1 MARRKSVGVS
11 LFSFQDIITSV
22 TAIIILVL
30 LLLTLELLFRKYGL
44 AASDTV
50 RTQVELMDVEDR
62 LNELVQ
68 SLEEKLSN
76 AESAGGQS
84 ISPTKAELRRTLSA
98 LQSKKRRAEQEQV
111 DANQVLI
118 AAERN
123 KQEAL
128 LEMAVH
134 QGDAAEVESLEQDTA
149 AKRDALQELQEANKS
164 KKKDLKDLE
173 EQSIDDEGVAM
184 ELVFNKPEN
193 ASKQPWILDVFG
205 DGLASLKLGSGVI
218 KKFEIDSPGTSSDL
232 DNWLAALSVGQN
244 YILVMIRPSG
254 VRHEQWVKKAIQDQ
268 GIPLGVELI
277 GEDQEI
283 RDGSAKKGE

>member
-44 AASDTV
+44 AASDV
-50 RTQVELMDVEDR
+50 LRTQVELIDAEDR

-68 SLEEKLSN
+68 SLEEKLSS

-84 ISPTKAELRRTLSA
+84 TSPTKNELRRTLSA
-98 LQSKKRRAEQEQV
+98 LQSEKRRAEQEQV

-123 KQEAL
+123 KQDAL

-134 QGDAAEVESLEQDTA
+134 QGDVAEVESLEQDTE
-149 AKRDALQELQEANKS
+149 AKRNALQKLQEANKA
-164 KKKDLKDLE
+164 KKKELEDLE
-173 EQSIDDEGVAM
+173 EQGIDDEGVAM

-205 DGLASLKLGSGVI
+205 DGLACLKLGSGVVT
-218 KKFEIDSPGTSSDL
+218 KFTIDSQGNSSDL
-232 DNWLAALSVGQN
+232 ENWLAALSVGQN
-244 YILVMIRPSG
+244 YILMMIRPSG
-254 VRHEQWVKKAIQDQ
+254 VRHEGWVKEAIQGQ

-283 RDGSAKKGE
+283 RDGSAEKGE

>member
-50 RTQVELMDVEDR
+50 RTQVELIDAEDR

-84 ISPTKAELRRTLSA
+84 TSPTKAELRRTLSA
-98 LQSKKRRAEQEQV
+98 LQSEKRRAEQEQV

-123 KQEAL
+123 KQDAL

-134 QGDAAEVESLEQDTA
+134 QGDAAEVESLEQDTE
-149 AKRDALQELQEANKS
+149 AKRDALQELQEANKA
-164 KKKDLKDLE
+164 KEKDLE
-173 EQSIDDEGVAM
+173 DLEQQSIDDDGVAM

-205 DGLASLKLGSGVI
+205 DGLASLKLGSGVV
-218 KKFEIDSPGTSSDL
+218 KNFEIDSQGTSSDL
-232 DNWLAALSVGQN
+232 DDWLAALSVGQN
-244 YILVMIRPSG
+244 YILMMIRPSG
-254 VRHEQWVKKAIQDQ
+254 VRHEQWVKEAIRDQ
-268 GIPLGVELI
+268 GIALGVELI

-283 RDGSAKKGE
+283 RDGSVEKGQ

>member
-50 RTQVELMDVEDR
+50 RTQVELIDAEDR
-62 LNELVQ
+62 LKELVQ

-84 ISPTKAELRRTLSA
+84 TSPTKAELRRTLSA
-98 LQSKKRRAEQEQV
+98 LQSEKRRAEQEQV

-123 KQEAL
+123 KQDAL

-134 QGDAAEVESLEQDTA
+134 QGDAAEVESLEQDTE
-149 AKRDALQELQEANKS
+149 AKRNALQELQEANKA
-164 KKKDLKDLE
+164 KEKDLE
-173 EQSIDDEGVAM
+173 DLEQQSIDDDGVAM

-205 DGLASLKLGSGVI
+205 DGLACLKLGSGVVR
-218 KKFEIDSPGTSSDL
+218 KFTIDSQSNSSDL

-244 YILVMIRPSG
+244 YILMMIRPSG
-254 VRHEQWVKKAIQDQ
+254 VRHEGWVKEAIQGQ

-283 RDGSAKKGE
+283 RDGSAEKGE

>member
-1 MARRKSVGVS
+1 MMARRKTVGVS

-50 RTQVELMDVEDR
+50 RTQIELIDAEDR
-62 LNELVQ
+62 LNALVQ
-68 SLEEKLSN
+68 SLEEKLRN
-76 AESAGGQS
+76 AGSVGRQS
-84 ISPTKAELRRTLSA
+84 MSPTKAELRRTLST
-98 LQSKKRRAEQEQV
+98 LQSEKRLAEQEQM

-123 KQEAL
+123 KQDAL

-134 QGDAAEVESLEQDTA
+134 QGDAAEVESLEQDTE
-149 AKRDALQELQEANKS
+149 AKRNALQELQEANKAEE
-164 KKKDLKDLE
+164 KELEDLE
-173 EQSIDDEGVAM
+173 EQSVDDDSVAM

-193 ASKQPWILDVFG
+193 ASKQPWLLDVYG
-205 DGLASLKLGSGVI
+205 DGLACLKLGSGVV
-218 KKFEIDSPGTSSDL
+218 KKFKIDSQGTSSDL
-232 DNWLAALSVGQN
+232 DDWLLALSVGQN
-244 YILVMIRPSG
+244 YILLMIRPSG
-254 VRHEQWVKKAIQDQ
+254 VRHEQWVKDAIQNQ
-268 GIPLGVELI
+268 GISLGVELI

-283 RDGSAKKGE
+283 RDGSAEKG

>member
-50 RTQVELMDVEDR
+50 RTQVELIDAEDR
-62 LNELVQ
+62 LKELVQ

-76 AESAGGQS
+76 ARIAGGQS
-84 ISPTKAELRRTLSA
+84 TSPTKAELRRTLSA
-98 LQSKKRRAEQEQV
+98 LQSEKRRAEQEQV

-123 KQEAL
+123 KQDAL

-134 QGDAAEVESLEQDTA
+134 QGDAAEVESLEQDTE
-149 AKRDALQELQEANKS
+149 AKRNALQELQEANKA
-164 KKKDLKDLE
+164 KEKDLE
-173 EQSIDDEGVAM
+173 DLEQ
-184 ELVFNKPEN
+184 
-193 ASKQPWILDVFG
+193 QR
-205 DGLASLKLGSGVI
+205 
-218 KKFEIDSPGTSSDL
+218 
-232 DNWLAALSVGQN
+232 
-244 YILVMIRPSG
+244 Y
-254 VRHEQWVKKAIQDQ
+254 
-268 GIPLGVELI
+268 
-277 GEDQEI
+277 
-283 RDGSAKKGE
+283 